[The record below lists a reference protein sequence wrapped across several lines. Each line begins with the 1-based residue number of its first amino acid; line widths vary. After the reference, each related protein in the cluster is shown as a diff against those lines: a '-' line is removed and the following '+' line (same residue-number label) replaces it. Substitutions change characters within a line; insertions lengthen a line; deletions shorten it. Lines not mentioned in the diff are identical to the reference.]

1 MVWYCIMIMISPSS
15 FHDSSVVFTLQ
26 FSVVLDLK
34 LVIFR
39 RRVMRRKLR
48 VGLRDRRWWGLSIH
62 WDRATWIPGFH
73 PHLAHLGRFWEADP
87 RGERSETF
95 RGKDLNLW
103 IFVGNPMETSWNFNI
118 LRTLWMASHGFPRS
132 LPWRARRPRI
142 YQQLPGWAWIFWGYG
157 LLSKVIWE
165 GLNQF
170 PWDFHGDFH
179 DVIEILE
186 DLTGIW

>member
-1 MVWYCIMIMISPSS
+1 MILPLFSRSNFRS
-15 FHDSSVVFTLQ
+15 FWILSWWFLGGGSCAGSWELDFATADDGVCRSTGIVPLGSQVFTLTWRISAD
-26 FSVVLDLK
+26 FGK
-34 LVIFR
+34 P
-39 RRVMRRKLR
+39 
-48 VGLRDRRWWGLSIH
+48 IH
-62 WDRATWIPGFH
+62 GV
-73 PHLAHLGRFWEADP
+73 
-87 RGERSETF
+87 
-95 RGKDLNLW
+95 KDLRRFGEKIW
-103 IFVGNPMETSWNFNI
+103 IYGFLLEIPWKLHETSWNFNI